1 MKVTCERR
9 ELHEGLQTVARAVSG
24 RSSLPILGNV
34 LLEPKGEAL
43 RLAATDLELGI
54 ERLVPARVGEPGSVT
69 LPARTL
75 SEIVGVLP
83 EDDVTIAADI
93 SGGDVVITC
102 RRSEYRIHGLPA
114 EEFPVLPEV
123 GSEATFSLA
132 EGELSRMIRQ
142 TIFAAASD
150 DTRPILTGVYT
161 VLSDSHL
168 VMVATD
174 THRLA
179 LRQGAASEASGE
191 VAVIIPARA
200 LSELS
205 RGLEPEGEQSVQ
217 VRLDKNQVMFRTEQ
231 LTVVSRLIE
240 GQFPKYEKVVP
251 SEHTRKLTIPKD
263 ELQQAVRRAAVVAR
277 ENSHRIILRT
287 AGELLTITAEEANL
301 GRAHEEVEVIREG
314 DDIQIAFNA
323 RYVLDVL
330 GVLDAEGLYLEM
342 TEPLRPAVFR
352 PVDGADYLM
361 VIMPMSLQ

>member
-34 LLEPKGEAL
+34 LLEPRGDAL

-54 ERLVPARVGEPGSVT
+54 ERLVPARVGEAGSVT

-75 SEIVGVLP
+75 SEMVGVLP
-83 EDDVTIAADI
+83 EDDVTIAADT

-123 GSEATFSLA
+123 GAEAAFSLP
-132 EGELSRMIRQ
+132 EGELAKIIRQ
-142 TIFAAASD
+142 TIFAAAAD
-150 DTRPILTGVYT
+150 DNRPILTGVYT
-161 VLSDSHL
+161 VLNERKL

-179 LRQGAASEASGE
+179 LRQGAVSEASGE
-191 VAVIIPARA
+191 VGVIIPARA
-200 LSELS
+200 LNELS
-205 RGLEPEGEQSVQ
+205 RGLAAESEQPVQ
-217 VRLDKNQVMFRTEQ
+217 VRLDRNQVLFQTER

-251 SEHTRKLTIPKD
+251 TEHTRKLTIPKD

-277 ENSHRIILRT
+277 ENSNRIILRT
-287 AGELLTITAEEANL
+287 AGEMLTITAEEANL
-301 GRAHEEVEVIREG
+301 GQAHEEVEVIREG

-330 GVLDAEGLYLEM
+330 GVIEAEGLYLEM
-342 TEPLRPAVFR
+342 TEPLRPAVLR
-352 PVDGADYLM
+352 PVDGAEYLM

>member
-34 LLEPKGEAL
+34 LLEPQADAL

-54 ERLVPARVGEPGSVT
+54 ERLVPARVVEAGSVT
-69 LPARTL
+69 LPAKTL

-83 EDDVTIAADI
+83 EAEVTIAADT
-93 SGGDVVITC
+93 GAGDVVITC

-123 GSEATFSLA
+123 GADATFSLP
-132 EGELSRMIRQ
+132 EGELGRMIRQ
-142 TIFAAASD
+142 TIFAAAAD

-161 VLSDSHL
+161 VLNDRSL
-168 VMVATD
+168 IMVATD

-179 LRQGAASEASGE
+179 LRQGAVTEASGE

-200 LSELS
+200 MSELS
-205 RGLEPEGEQSVQ
+205 RGLEAESDRPVQ
-217 VRLDKNQVMFRTEQ
+217 VRLDRNQVLFRTEQ

-251 SEHTRKLTIPKD
+251 AEHTRKLTIQK
-263 ELQQAVRRAAVVAR
+263 EEFHQAVRRAAVVAR
-277 ENSHRIILRT
+277 ENSHRVILRT
-287 AGELLTITAEEANL
+287 AGEMLTITAEEANL

-330 GVLDAEGLYLEM
+330 GVLETEGLYLEM
-342 TEPLRPAVFR
+342 TEPLRPAVVR
-352 PVDGADYLM
+352 PVDGPDYLM